1 MGSCSAPPWGSRL
14 RPLSGATWR
23 PGSPG
28 TSDQAND
35 QEQAHNQAR
44 TTIPQAVRDA
54 LQLEPGDEL
63 LYQIK
68 GGQVI
73 LSKATSSPFEEP
85 FASFGEWAAE
95 EDREAF
101 SDL

>member
-1 MGSCSAPPWGSRL
+1 M
-14 RPLSGATWR
+14 
-23 PGSPG
+23 
-28 TSDQAND
+28 
-35 QEQAHNQAR
+35 
-44 TTIPQAVRDA
+44 RDA